1 MPRAYTTIRS
11 KVSATSWR
19 VRSLHG
25 FGLLVANDHVLLML
39 ADGAHLAVQLGHVAH
54 LLEGAVHEVLAHGID
69 AEHAEHARAPQK
81 AQQDQHHGDGPQH
94 AKPDGELPHE
104 RKEIHDQVVLNGML
118 GPGPYLRELVYSFE
132 TICCSLPDIQAADHC
147 GLSHA
152 PAFE

>member
-25 FGLLVANDHVLLML
+25 FGLLVANDHVLLIL

-81 AQQDQHHGDGPQH
+81 AQQDQHHGDGPNMRNRMVNCRMSE
-94 AKPDGELPHE
+94 KRFMIRSSSMEC
-104 RKEIHDQVVLNGML
+104 L
-118 GPGPYLRELVYSFE
+118 GLARV
-132 TICCSLPDIQAADHC
+132 CAN
-147 GLSHA
+147 
-152 PAFE
+152 

>member
-39 ADGAHLAVQLGHVAH
+39 ADGTHLAVQLGHVAH

-69 AEHAEHARAPQK
+69 AEHDEHAGPPNRPSKTNTTAMAPNMRNRMVNCRTSEK
-81 AQQDQHHGDGPQH
+81 RFMIGSSPM
-94 AKPDGELPHE
+94 EC
-104 RKEIHDQVVLNGML
+104 L
-118 GPGPYLRELVYSFE
+118 GQAR
-132 TICCSLPDIQAADHC
+132 ICAD
-147 GLSHA
+147 
-152 PAFE
+152 